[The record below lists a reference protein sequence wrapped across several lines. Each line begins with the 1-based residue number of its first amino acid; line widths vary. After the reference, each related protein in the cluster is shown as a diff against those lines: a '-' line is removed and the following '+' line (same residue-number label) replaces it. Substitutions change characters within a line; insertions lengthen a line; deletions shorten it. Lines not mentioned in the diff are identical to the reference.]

1 MEDGMAGWTAILSAL
16 ATFAGL
22 IRDFFS
28 WKRSADDR
36 QAGADAAV
44 IEGRKQE
51 DAALRRA
58 KDAMDEADKKPIEY
72 RD

>member
-1 MEDGMAGWTAILSAL
+1 MSWTAILKAL
-16 ATFAGL
+16 TVFAGL

-36 QAGADAAV
+36 KAGGDAAV

-51 DAALRRA
+51 DDALQRTH
-58 KDAMDEADKKPIEY
+58 DAIEEADKKPIDY

>member
-1 MEDGMAGWTAILSAL
+1 MSWTAILSAIT
-16 ATFAGL
+16 TFVGL

-36 QAGADAAV
+36 QAGADAA
-44 IEGRKQE
+44 INAGRKLE
-51 DAALRRA
+51 DDALKRTQA
-58 KDAMDEADKKPIEY
+58 AMDEADIEY

>member
-1 MEDGMAGWTAILSAL
+1 MSWTAILSAL

-51 DAALRRA
+51 DAALKRT

>member
-1 MEDGMAGWTAILSAL
+1 MSWTAILSAL

-28 WKRSADDR
+28 WKRSSDDR

-51 DAALRRA
+51 DDALDRTQA
-58 KDAMDEADKKPIEY
+58 AMDEADKKPIEY